1 MAKISA
7 AEQLRMDI
15 AQLHGMV
22 ATRDE
27 IIAKLEKELASAKS
41 NGSSYLAGLSD
52 LRREVEAVHVLL
64 DAMSNPP
71 PRKAPD
77 SYSEFPIMTRLA
89 VWLASRQHNNGGF

>member
-7 AEQLRMDI
+7 AEQSRQHI
-15 AQLHGMV
+15 FQLEN
-22 ATRDE
+22 ALTLRDE
-27 IIAKLEKELASAKS
+27 TIAKLEKELASAKS